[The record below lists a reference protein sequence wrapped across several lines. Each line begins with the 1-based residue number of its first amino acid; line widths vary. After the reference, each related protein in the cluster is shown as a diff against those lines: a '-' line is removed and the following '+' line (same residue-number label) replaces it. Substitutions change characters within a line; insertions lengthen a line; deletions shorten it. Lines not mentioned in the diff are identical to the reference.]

1 MDTRAT
7 LLHVDP
13 DDDCLGASRSSF
25 EGTPG
30 VRLLTRA
37 DGEAA
42 LATLSVE
49 AVDVVVTDAIDL
61 PDGTPLAEA
70 IRNRYPSVPV
80 VLYTNE
86 PFADVAPLVARAGI
100 TEYARKDDGRVR
112 DAADHVRRLVDAADS
127 TPARTPRVATTF
139 DAPADDPADESPPVD
154 SDEWTELTRCDPTST
169 SDLVV
174 TLADALGDRA
184 DDRPLGEEIDP
195 EALAALFES
204 ANAATDLHVRFR
216 LGRHEVVVTADGVVK
231 SRPISRV

>member
-1 MDTRAT
+1 MATRLT

-13 DDDCLGASRSSF
+13 DDDCLRASRSAF
-25 EGTPG
+25 EATPG

-37 DGEAA
+37 DGEEA
-42 LATLSVE
+42 LATLAVE
-49 AVDVVVTDAIDL
+49 AVDVVVTDVIDL

-86 PFADVAPLVARAGI
+86 PFTDVAPLVARAGV
-100 TEYARKDDGRVR
+100 TEYAQKDAERIR
-112 DAADHVRRLVDAADS
+112 DVVDHVRRLVDAGS
-127 TPARTPRVATTF
+127 TSARPPGAVTALG
-139 DAPADDPADESPPVD
+139 APAADPAGESPPVD

-195 EALAALFES
+195 EALASLFES
-204 ANAATDLHVRFR
+204 ATDATDLHVRFR
-216 LGRHEVVVTADGVVK
+216 LDRHEFVVTADGVVK
-231 SRPISRV
+231 SRPISPA

>member
-1 MDTRAT
+1 MDTRLT

-30 VRLLTRA
+30 VRLLTRT

-49 AVDVVVTDAIDL
+49 AVDVVVTDATDL
-61 PDGTPLAEA
+61 SDGTPLAEA

-100 TEYARKDDGRVR
+100 TEYARKDDGGVR
-112 DAADHVRRLVDAADS
+112 DVVDHVRRLVAATDS
-127 TPARTPRVATTF
+127 TPARSPRAVTAFDVPAT
-139 DAPADDPADESPPVD
+139 APESESPPVD

-174 TLADALGDRA
+174 SLADALGDRA
-184 DDRPLGEEIDP
+184 DDRPLGDEFDP

-204 ANAATDLHVRFR
+204 TDAATDVHVRFC
-216 LGRHEVVVTADGVVK
+216 LDRHEVVVTADGVVK
-231 SRPISRV
+231 SRPINPV

>member
-1 MDTRAT
+1 MDTRMT

-13 DDDCLGASRSSF
+13 DDDCLGASRASF

-37 DGEAA
+37 DGEEA

-61 PDGTPLAEA
+61 PDGTPLAET

-86 PFADVAPLVARAGI
+86 RFADVAPLVARAGI
-100 TEYARKDDGRVR
+100 TEYARKDDGDVR
-112 DAADHVRRLVDAADS
+112 DAVDHVRRLVDAADS
-127 TPARTPRVATTF
+127 TPARTPGVVTAF
-139 DAPADDPADESPPVD
+139 DAPAADPEGESPPVD

-184 DDRPLGEEIDP
+184 DDRPLGAEIDP
-195 EALAALFES
+195 ESLAALFES

-231 SRPISRV
+231 SRPISPA